1 MLSLYAPLLILGAI
15 YIILV
20 VTYLLVMRYRDKKVD
35 EKREREYRDT
45 YG

>member
-1 MLSLYAPLLILGAI
+1 MLSLCAPLLIFGVI
-15 YIILV
+15 YIILF
-20 VTYLLVMRYRDKKVD
+20 VTYLLVMRYRDKKAD